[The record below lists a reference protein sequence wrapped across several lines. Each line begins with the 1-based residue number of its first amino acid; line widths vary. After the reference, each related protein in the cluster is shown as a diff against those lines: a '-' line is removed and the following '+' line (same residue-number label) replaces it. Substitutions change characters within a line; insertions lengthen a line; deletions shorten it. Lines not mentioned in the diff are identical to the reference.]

1 MLNCFPCFCDGWKF
15 INRTLLSICGSL
27 LIALSLTDDGRLSTL
42 LKCSAHLFKIAS
54 LLVRSVLPS
63 GLSSGVA
70 PELLVHK
77 LFSVH
82 HGTSSYHFG
91 LQKTEFLLLSCSAR
105 SLACHGACF
114 GLSYKY
120 CCRQPSLLQS

>member
-1 MLNCFPCFCDGWKF
+1 MVTDLTQLGYVNNYDK
-15 INRTLLSICGSL
+15 NRYLEIFSK
-27 LIALSLTDDGRLSTL
+27 A
-42 LKCSAHLFKIAS
+42 A
-54 LLVRSVLPS
+54 VLPS
-63 GLSSGVA
+63 ALSSGVA
-70 PELLVHK
+70 PEFLGYK

-82 HGTSSYHFG
+82 HGTSSYPFG

-120 CCRQPSLLQS
+120 CCSQPSLIQS